1 MSCGRF
7 ATLCGPRFDLRD
19 IPPMLCLDF
28 CETSASQAL
37 ESLNPSQALG
47 FRFGEC
53 GFQSA
58 PSYSVYSVL
67 LYSTNDTYRYTET
80 ERLRGR
86 GVACDFCR
94 VSLVTSVPVSLVTSQ
109 SLPLQIA
116 AVSLLADLWLPWRPF
131 LALLSLLLPL
141 PPPPLHPLSWGGV
154 VKNVR
159 AGKTDSL
166 NCMCSRLSR
175 VRNMF
180 QWLSMFGAHA
190 KP

>member
-1 MSCGRF
+1 MLAAVLKRF
-7 ATLCGPRFDLRD
+7 GHEALVLSRRSLLILAYVEAFVMLEITACFGSGKVRPPGVHGFCPRPTLCTAFA
-19 IPPMLCLDF
+19 M
-28 CETSASQAL
+28 
-37 ESLNPSQALG
+37 
-47 FRFGEC
+47 
-53 GFQSA
+53 
-58 PSYSVYSVL
+58 
-67 LYSTNDTYRYTET
+67 
-80 ERLRGR
+80 GR

-159 AGKTDSL
+159 AGKTDCL